1 MEDDGYETAL
11 VSGIT
16 SFCAAAARTN
26 QPLVE
31 WNQTLHI
38 VPAVH
43 RLGDTPDAEG
53 NYVFMKSGKKMKQ
66 VKEIL
71 QGDRKAGVHG
81 GKLWN
86 GDGTCIP
93 QCG

>member
-1 MEDDGYETAL
+1 M
-11 VSGIT
+11 VSLL
-16 SFCAAAARTN
+16 SVQQRPETN
-26 QPLVE
+26 QSLVE
-31 WNQTLHI
+31 WNQTPHI

-66 VKEIL
+66 VKRDFWREH
-71 QGDRKAGVHG
+71 RKAGVHG